1 MKQEI
6 PQEAQE
12 TFLSA
17 MSTLAGAV
25 SISTPR
31 VCDHC
36 RNPDEEAFPFGAI
49 DRCGMRWDDLCNGC
63 YESLGC
69 DHSGKVAYLTGYTGK
84 PTRSPQQL
92 LQLAIN
98 LDAMVIDC
106 RFNPASRWVR
116 HWNRNELAK
125 VLGERYLWV
134 RSFANNAYKEGR
146 IELVD
151 PAAGLAIL
159 SCQPAQSVIILCAC
173 SDGERCHRKQVGEY
187 LADAGWQVREV
198 TKEEWSAAHAG

>member
-1 MKQEI
+1 MRQEI
-6 PQEAQE
+6 PKEALG
-12 TFLSA
+12 TFVSA

-36 RNPDEEAFPFGAI
+36 RNPDEEAFPYDAI
-49 DRCGMRWDDLCNGC
+49 DRAGVRWHDLCNGC
-63 YESLGC
+63 YELLGC
-69 DHSGKVAYLTGYTGK
+69 DHSGKIAYLTGYTGK
-84 PTRSPQQL
+84 PTRNPQQL

-116 HWNRNELAK
+116 HWNRIELMQ
-125 VLGERYLWV
+125 VLGDRYLWV
-134 RSFANNAYKEGR
+134 RPFGNKAYKENR

-151 PAAGLAIL
+151 PSAGLAIL
-159 SCQPAQSVIILCAC
+159 SCQPMQSVIILCAC
-173 SDGERCHRKQVGEY
+173 AAGETCHRKRVGEY
-187 LADAGWQVREV
+187 LAAAGWQVREV